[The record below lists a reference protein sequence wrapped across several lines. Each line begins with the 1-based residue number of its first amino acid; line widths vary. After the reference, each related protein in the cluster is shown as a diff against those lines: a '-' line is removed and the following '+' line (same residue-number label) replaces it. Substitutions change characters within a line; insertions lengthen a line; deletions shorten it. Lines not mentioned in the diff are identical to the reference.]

1 MICTIQ
7 QIIQDALPYIGL
19 PRSPI
24 QADVLDVALAIVNV
38 EAEDIFNAVDWVNA
52 RMDVFTATPDA
63 NGVITF
69 AENVDV
75 IRAVRTIDS
84 TNTNSGN
91 PIFNEDEVL
100 AASQGAGIS
109 SNAFQHLSDDDNGC
123 RRIKVSTEDT
133 PATYAVLALKRLT
146 KYTTSNY
153 TTATFPIDRA
163 VGVLQKKVI
172 NALRGWQGLTPV
184 HDARGS
190 LLVAV
195 NREKGLTQT
204 QERFVPQTPMFGESG
219 CLQ

>member
-19 PRSPI
+19 PRSPV
-24 QADVLDVALAIVNV
+24 QTDVLDVALAIVNV
-38 EAEDIFNAVDWVNA
+38 EAEDIFNALDWVNA
-52 RMDVFTATPDA
+52 RMDVFTVTPDE
-63 NGVITF
+63 NGIITF
-69 AENVDV
+69 TTDVDV
-75 IRAVRTIDS
+75 IRAVRSIDS
-84 TNTNSGN
+84 DNANSGT
-91 PIFNEDEVL
+91 PIFNEDEIL
-100 AASQGAGIS
+100 ASSQGAGIS
-109 SNAFQHLSDDDNGC
+109 SSAFQYLADDASGC

-133 PATYAVLALKRLT
+133 PASYAVLALKRLT
-146 KYTTSNY
+146 KYTTANY

-204 QERFVPQTPMFGESG
+204 QERFVPQSPMFGEAG